1 MKDFLINNPKVVFK
15 ENLTHSI
22 LSQSNS
28 YNFHTSKNYYNKT
41 SLLELKSL
49 SKEIGVKS
57 ISIKDES
64 NRFGLNSFKVLGS
77 TFAID
82 KILDKQPKIDTFC
95 TATDGNHG
103 KGLAWAAQNINKKV
117 VVYVPKDTTLER
129 IKEIEKYNANVYQ
142 LNLNYEDTCVY
153 AFQESKKNNWCLV
166 QDASWDNYEEIPA
179 LIMSGYLTHFK
190 EIECFTNNMTKSKYD
205 IIFLQCGVGSWAAS
219 CIWYYMQE
227 FKNNRPKIVLIEP
240 DEACGVYESFANGKR
255 CSPRTTFNTIMA
267 GLNCGIPSKSAWK
280 IIQQGC
286 DAVLKISDTDTKKAI
301 KKLYYPKGGDPKIV
315 SGESGAAGLA
325 GLLKV
330 INNKELYELKSYLNL
345 NKDSKILLFNT
356 EGDTDENSFKKI
368 ISN

>member
-1 MKDFLINNPKVVFK
+1 MRDFLKNNPKVVFK

-49 SKEIGVKS
+49 SKQIGVKS

-117 VVYVPKDTTLER
+117 IVYVPKDTTLER

-219 CIWYYMQE
+219 CIWYYYNFYNE
-227 FKNNRPKIVLIEP
+227 NRPKIVLIEP
-240 DEACGVYESFANGKR
+240 EEACGVYESFLKGKR
-255 CSPRTTFNTIMA
+255 STPTTSFKTVMA
-267 GLNCGIPSKSAWK
+267 GLNCGIPSKSAWE
-280 IIQQGC
+280 IIKRGC
-286 DAVLKISDTDTKKAI
+286 DAVLKISDSDVKKAMNR
-301 KKLYYPKGGDPKIV
+301 LYYSKNNDPKII

-325 GLLKV
+325 GLLKL
-330 INNKELYELKSYLNL
+330 INNKDLIELKSFLNI
-345 NKDSKILLFNT
+345 NSESKILLFNT
-356 EGDTDENSFKKI
+356 EGDTDKKNFKKI
-368 ISN
+368 IES

>member
-49 SKEIGVKS
+49 SKQIGVKS

-117 VVYVPKDTTLER
+117 IVYVPKDTTLER

-227 FKNNRPKIVLIEP
+227 FENNRPKIVLIEP

-286 DAVLKISDTDTKKAI
+286 DAVLKISDNDTKKAI

>member
-1 MKDFLINNPKVVFK
+1 VKDFLINNSKVVFK

-64 NRFGLNSFKVLGS
+64 KRFGLNSFKVLGS
-77 TFAID
+77 TYAID
-82 KILDKQPKIDTFC
+82 KILDKHPMIDTFC

-117 VVYVPKDTTLER
+117 IVYVPKDTTLER
-129 IKEIEKYNANVYQ
+129 IKEIEKYNASVYQ
-142 LNLNYEDTCVY
+142 LDLNYEDTCVY
-153 AFQESKKNNWCLV
+153 AFEESKKKNWCLV

-190 EIECFTNNMTKSKYD
+190 EIEYFRNNINKSKYD

-227 FKNNRPKIVLIEP
+227 FKDKRPKIVLIEP
-240 DEACGVYESFANGKR
+240 YEACGVFESFIKGKR
-255 CSPRTTFNTIMA
+255 CSPGTTFNTIMA
-267 GLNCGIPSKSAWK
+267 GLNCGIPSKNAWQ
-280 IIQQGC
+280 IIKQGC
-286 DAVLKISDTDTKKAI
+286 DAVLKISDSDTKKAMN
-301 KKLYYPKGGDPKIV
+301 KLYYPHGNDPKII

-330 INNKELYELKSYLNL
+330 VNKREFYELKNYLNL
-345 NKDSKILLFNT
+345 GEDSKILLFNT
-356 EGDTDENSFKKI
+356 EGNTDKLSFKKI
-368 ISN
+368 I

>member
-1 MKDFLINNPKVVFK
+1 MKDFLINNPKLVFK

-22 LSQSNS
+22 LYKSNS

-41 SLLELKSL
+41 SLFELKSL
-49 SKEIGVKS
+49 SKEIGVQS

-117 VVYVPKDTTLER
+117 IVYVPKDTTLER

-190 EIECFTNNMTKSKYD
+190 EIECFTNNMTLVEMSQWMPRNLLVSSTSRLISD
-205 IIFLQCGVGSWAAS
+205 CGCCTLVTFNKTSDHHSLHTWQAAL
-219 CIWYYMQE
+219 E
-227 FKNNRPKIVLIEP
+227 VRLED
-240 DEACGVYESFANGKR
+240 DEAAADFKDKASAQASALAILKPQG
-255 CSPRTTFNTIMA
+255 PRQTIIMVWF
-267 GLNCGIPSKSAWK
+267 L
-280 IIQQGC
+280 
-286 DAVLKISDTDTKKAI
+286 
-301 KKLYYPKGGDPKIV
+301 
-315 SGESGAAGLA
+315 
-325 GLLKV
+325 LLKNWLCGNNV
-330 INNKELYELKSYLNL
+330 IMLN
-345 NKDSKILLFNT
+345 ILRTHTHFL
-356 EGDTDENSFKKI
+356 
-368 ISN
+368 